1 MAIPESQLDTW
12 SHQGSITQSS
22 TTYAT
27 VKRALEADNT
37 KYATKNFEVYLQG
50 SYCNDTNI
58 YAESDV
64 DVVIQLNSTF
74 HYDLSAL
81 SASESASFEAAYPSA
96 AEYRYSDFKA
106 DVLTALQKSFGV
118 GDVSSGNKAIK
129 VKANGSR
136 RNADVVVTTDFRR
149 YSAFAN
155 SWSAQAERGI
165 CLFASGGERIV
176 NYPKQHS
183 QQCTIKHKATN
194 GWYKPMVRILK
205 NMRGKLVEKGS
216 IKSGAAPSYFIEGL
230 MFNVPNDRFG
240 TSYSATF
247 VAAMNCLL
255 QARRN
260 DLVCA
265 NGQFYLV
272 RDNSSSC
279 WPCQDCDRFLNAV
292 ADLWNNWN

>member
-27 VKRALEADNT
+27 VKRALEAGDT
-37 KYATKNFEVYLQG
+37 KYAAKSYEVYLQG

-74 HYDLSAL
+74 HYNLSAL
-81 SASESASFEAAYPSA
+81 SASEAASFEAAYPA
-96 AEYRYSDFKA
+96 AAGYRYNDFKA

-118 GDVSSGNKAIK
+118 GDVSAGKKAIK
-129 VKANGSR
+129 VKANGGR
-136 RNADVVVTTDFRR
+136 RSADVVVTTDFRR
-149 YSAFAN
+149 YSTFPN
-155 SWSAQAERGI
+155 LGSAQAERGI
-165 CLFASGGERIV
+165 CLFASGGEQIV

-183 QQCTIKHKATN
+183 QRCTIKHQATN
-194 GWYKPMVRILK
+194 SWYKPMVRILK
-205 NMRGKLVEKGS
+205 NMRGKLVENGS
-216 IKSGAAPSYFIEGL
+216 IKPGTAPSYFLEGL
-230 MFNVPNDRFG
+230 MFNVPNDLFG
-240 TSYSATF
+240 KSYGATF
-247 VAAMNCLL
+247 VAAMNWIL

-260 DLVCA
+260 DLICA

-272 RDNSSSC
+272 RDNSPSC
-279 WPCQDCDRFLNAV
+279 WPCQDCGQFLDAV
-292 ADLWNNWN
+292 ADFWNHWN